1 MHTKASGSMNV
12 SLLHIPAC
20 VILLAQAMPSQ
31 SIVFKAKT
39 ERQLCLQILL
49 RWNLELHERAL
60 APIVDAFRLIDD
72 KKQGRLS
79 KEQFFK
85 FCNVINPVISEQE
98 INTLLSTMAHC
109 DSNLV
114 TFSSCAHA
122 LVAELTKMLSH
133 VHVVDAPLTRLLS
146 SL

>member
-1 MHTKASGSMNV
+1 M
-12 SLLHIPAC
+12 
-20 VILLAQAMPSQ
+20 LAQ
-31 SIVFKAKT
+31 VHC
-39 ERQLCLQILL
+39 CLQILL

-79 KEQFFK
+79 KDLFFK
-85 FCNVINPVISEQE
+85 FCNIINPAISEQE
-98 INTLLSTMAHC
+98 INTLLGTMAHC

-122 LVAELTKMLSH
+122 LVAELTKMLDH
-133 VHVVDAPLTRLLS
+133 VHFTDGNSSRLLS
-146 SL
+146 AL

>member
-1 MHTKASGSMNV
+1 MLCSKLRQLRLEQN
-12 SLLHIPAC
+12 SLLT
-20 VILLAQAMPSQ
+20 PS
-31 SIVFKAKT
+31 FET
-39 ERQLCLQILL
+39 HLCLQILL

-72 KKQGRLS
+72 RKQGRLS
-79 KEQFFK
+79 KEQFFE
-85 FCNVINPVISEQE
+85 FCNVINPAVSEQE
-98 INTLLSTMAHC
+98 INTLLGTMAHC
-109 DSNLV
+109 ASNLV

-122 LVAELTKMLSH
+122 LVAELTKMLNH